1 MESGLLK
8 DELNCAKCREPCSLI
23 KRKKSSNGSIWRCKK
38 CRGEKSLRIGSW
50 FSCSKLNLQEII
62 LLTWHLISG
71 TKTCDI
77 ERDLGFSSATSA
89 DWRQFVHEQV
99 LDHVEL
105 TSSKI
110 GGVGKVVEV
119 DESKFAFG
127 KKHHQ
132 GSPKILPGKTRFFDT
147 RGFLGNLDVNPVFK
161 TRSLAWFGASIYLR
175 QIGWAVP
182 KYFHMK

>member
-8 DELNCAKCREPCSLI
+8 DKLNCAKCREPCSLI

-119 DESKFAFG
+119 DESKFG
-127 KKHHQ
+127 KRKYHRGHYVEVLVI
-132 GSPKILPGKTRFFDT
+132 KITVPGPRKE
-147 RGFLGNLDVNPVFK
+147 LVFE
-161 TRSLAWFGASIYLR
+161 I
-175 QIGWAVP
+175 
-182 KYFHMK
+182 